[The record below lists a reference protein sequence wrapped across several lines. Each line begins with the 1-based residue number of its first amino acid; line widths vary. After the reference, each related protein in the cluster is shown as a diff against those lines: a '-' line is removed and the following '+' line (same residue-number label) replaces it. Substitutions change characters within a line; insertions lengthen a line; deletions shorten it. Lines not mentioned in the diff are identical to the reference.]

1 MADQPFQQWAVVE
14 LMGHRRMAGLVT
26 EQEIAGQGMLRIDVA
41 QTEGDVT
48 VTQFYSPAALY
59 CLTPVSEAVARAY
72 AQRNYMRPVSVY
84 DLALPQP
91 SRRQS
96 DEDDDDD
103 SL

>member
-1 MADQPFQQWAVVE
+1 MADQPFQQWAIVE

-26 EQEIAGQGMLRIDVA
+26 EQEIAGQGMLRIDVPQIEDGA
-41 QTEGDVT
+41 T

-59 CLTPVSEAVARAY
+59 CLTPVSERVARAY

-84 DLALPQP
+84 DLALPGP
-91 SRRQS
+91 AHLQS
-96 DEDDDDD
+96 EEDDD